1 MERKICQY
9 LIILSGLILL
19 PSLHTPS
26 SQGSGRTGFQ
36 NMIYRAYV
44 YDRMPLWESTLQT
57 MEFEYR
63 QQPKPGLLYDILL
76 AQYGLIGYYLG
87 TDQEN
92 KAEALLEKADSYL
105 GILSEERNYTA
116 ESKLFEAAFY
126 GFRIGLRPRSGIRLG
141 PRSNRLIDEALQI
154 KPTYPRGH
162 IEKGNLLYYAPGIF
176 GGSKSKAIEHYEK
189 AIELMEQHMEN
200 NHRWLYLSTLVS
212 LAEAHKETGDLGKGI
227 AILEKALRFEPDFHW
242 VKEEKLPE
250 FRSR

>member
-9 LIILSGLILL
+9 LVILSGFVLL
-19 PSLHTPS
+19 TALHTPAN
-26 SQGSGRTGFQ
+26 QGSGRTGFQ

-63 QQPKPGLLYDILL
+63 QQPDPGLLYDILL
-76 AQYGLIGYYLG
+76 AKYGLIGYYLG

-92 KAEALLEKADSYL
+92 EAEAMLDRANNYL
-105 GILSEERNYTA
+105 DILSEDRNYRA
-116 ESKLFEAAFY
+116 EAKLFEAAFY
-126 GFRIGLRPRSGIRLG
+126 GFRIGLRPRRAVRFG
-141 PRSNRLIDEALQI
+141 PRSSRLIDEALEI
-154 KPTYPRGH
+154 NPDYPRAH
-162 IEKGNLLYYAPGIF
+162 IEKGNVLYYAPSIF

-189 AIELMEQHMEN
+189 AIELMEDSMAN

-212 LAEAHKETGDLGKGI
+212 LAEAYKEAGDRETGI

-250 FRSR
+250 FRSG